1 MTVPAEA
8 SSLPES
14 RTWRVGVARCE
25 DYEPGRVGSALEAA
39 VEAAGGWPESIRGD
53 LLLKANLLA
62 PRRPEEA
69 VTTHPEVLRAAIRAL
84 RGLGRIDRCEV
95 ADNPGY
101 IYRHQMGE
109 LFERTGVAD
118 LRREG
123 VAVRSLSEEGLREV
137 ELAAGSALL
146 RVRVSARYLNAG
158 CVVDVAKLK
167 THVETEMTGCIKNLF
182 GISDTDTRKTAHASP
197 SLERLVEAV
206 VDLYS
211 VRPPGFCLLDAVV
224 GMEGTGPSHGSPR
237 PLGWIL
243 AAENALA
250 VDWVAARIMGYGN
263 PLDIPLLRAAARRG
277 MGPRTQA
284 EIDLRG
290 AGWGDL
296 PVPGFRRAPGLLRH
310 IPTPLRGLAH
320 RFVALRPRL
329 DARACLRCGIC
340 AKVCPVEAI
349 RLKPTPVI
357 SRGRCVACLCCH
369 EMCPNGAM
377 GVRANWIA
385 RLLSP

>member
-1 MTVPAEA
+1 MTLSAETT
-8 SSLPES
+8 SFPEP
-14 RTWRVGVARCE
+14 RTWRVGAARCG
-25 DYEPGRVGSALEAA
+25 DYEPGRVRAAVEAA
-39 VEAAGGWPESIRGD
+39 VEAAGGWPEPLRGD

-69 VTTHPEVLRAAIRAL
+69 VTTHPEVLRAAIRIL
-84 RGLGRIDRCEV
+84 RDLGRIDRCEV

-101 IYRHQMGE
+101 IYRPQMGE

-123 VAVRSLSEEGLREV
+123 VVVRSLSEEGLREV
-137 ELAAGSALL
+137 ELPAGSTLL
-146 RVRVSARYLNAG
+146 RARVSARYLDAG
-158 CVVDVAKLK
+158 CVIDVAKLK

-206 VDLYS
+206 VDLFS
-211 VRPPGFCLLDAVV
+211 VRPPDFCLLDAVT

-237 PLGWIL
+237 SLGWIL

-250 VDWVAARIMGYGN
+250 ADWVAARIMGYED

-277 MGPRTQA
+277 MGPRTRT

-290 AGWGDL
+290 ADWDDL
-296 PVPGFRRAPGLLRH
+296 PVPGFRRAFGLLRC

-320 RFVALRPRL
+320 RLVALRPL
-329 DARACLRCGIC
+329 VDARACLRCGIC
-340 AKVCPVEAI
+340 ARVCPVGAI
-349 RLKPTPVI
+349 RLEPTPVI

-377 GVRANWIA
+377 GVRANGIA